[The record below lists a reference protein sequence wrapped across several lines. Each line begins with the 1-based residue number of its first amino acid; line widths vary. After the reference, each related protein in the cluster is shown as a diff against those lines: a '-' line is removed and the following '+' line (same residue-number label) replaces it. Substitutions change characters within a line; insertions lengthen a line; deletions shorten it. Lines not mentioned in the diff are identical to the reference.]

1 MGRLAAVIEAVSDA
15 AAVLAG
21 ATTIVLTVMVT
32 GGVIARRVFHA
43 PLLFVEEVSGYLVL
57 AIVFL
62 GLAHT
67 LKAGGHIRVDVI
79 FGRLAGGV
87 RRATQAA
94 CLVVALA
101 WAGFVVAG
109 TWRLVAEYYTQRVL
123 SFAYLQTPLWIPG
136 TVMVVGAVLLALQV
150 IAMFWRLDRD

>member
-1 MGRLAAVIEAVSDA
+1 MRRLAAVGERIADA
-15 AAVLAG
+15 AGVLAG
-21 ATTIVLTVMVT
+21 AATLVLTAMVT
-32 GGVIARRVFHA
+32 GGVVARRVLNA

-62 GLAHT
+62 GLAYT
-67 LKAGGHIRVDVI
+67 LKDGGHIRVDIV
-79 FGRLAGGV
+79 FGRLTGGV

-94 CLVVALA
+94 CLVAALV

-109 TWRLVAEYYTQRVL
+109 TWRLVEEYYTQRVL

-136 TVMVVGAVLLALQV
+136 AAMVAGAVLLALQV
-150 IAMFWRLDRD
+150 LALFLRLDRD

>member
-1 MGRLAAVIEAVSDA
+1 MRRLAAVVERITDA
-15 AAVLAG
+15 AGVLAG
-21 ATTIVLTVMVT
+21 AATLVLTVMVT
-32 GGVIARRVFHA
+32 GGVVARRVLNA

-62 GLAHT
+62 GLAYT
-67 LKAGGHIRVDVI
+67 LKDGGHIRVDVV
-79 FGRLAGGV
+79 FGRLTGAV

-94 CLVVALA
+94 CLVAALV

-109 TWRLVAEYYTQRVL
+109 TWRLVEEYYTQRVL

-136 TVMVVGAVLLALQV
+136 TAMVAGAVLLALQV
-150 IAMFWRLDRD
+150 LALLLRLDRD

>member
-1 MGRLAAVIEAVSDA
+1 MRRLAAVIEALSDA
-15 AAVLAG
+15 AGILAG
-21 ATTIVLTVMVT
+21 ATTLVLMVMVT
-32 GGVIARRVFHA
+32 GGVVARRVFHA

-62 GLAHT
+62 GLAYT
-67 LKAGGHIRVDVI
+67 LKDGGHIRVDVV
-79 FGRLAGGV
+79 FGRLGGAA

-109 TWRLVAEYYTQRVL
+109 TWRLLEEYYTQRVL

-136 TVMVVGAVLLALQV
+136 AVMVAGAVLLVLQV
-150 IAMFWRLDRD
+150 IGMFLRLDRD

>member
-1 MGRLAAVIEAVSDA
+1 VRRLAAVGERIADA
-15 AAVLAG
+15 AGVLAG
-21 ATTIVLTVMVT
+21 AATLVLTAMVT
-32 GGVIARRVFHA
+32 GGVVARRVLNA

-62 GLAHT
+62 GLAYT
-67 LKAGGHIRVDVI
+67 LKDGGHIRVDIVL
-79 FGRLAGGV
+79 GRLTGGV

-94 CLVVALA
+94 CLVAALV

-109 TWRLVAEYYTQRVL
+109 TWRLVEEYYTQRVL

-136 TVMVVGAVLLALQV
+136 TAMVAGAVLLALQV
-150 IAMFWRLDRD
+150 LALFLRLDRD

>member
-1 MGRLAAVIEAVSDA
+1 MRRLAAVVERITDA
-15 AAVLAG
+15 AGVLAG
-21 ATTIVLTVMVT
+21 AATLAPTGMVT
-32 GGVIARRVFHA
+32 GGGVARRVLNA

-62 GLAHT
+62 GLAYT
-67 LKAGGHIRVDVI
+67 LKDDGHIRVDVV
-79 FGRLAGGV
+79 FGRLTGGV

-94 CLVVALA
+94 CLVAALV

-109 TWRLVAEYYTQRVL
+109 TWRLVEEYYTQRVL

-136 TVMVVGAVLLALQV
+136 TAMVAGAVLLALQV
-150 IAMFWRLDRD
+150 LALLLRLDRD